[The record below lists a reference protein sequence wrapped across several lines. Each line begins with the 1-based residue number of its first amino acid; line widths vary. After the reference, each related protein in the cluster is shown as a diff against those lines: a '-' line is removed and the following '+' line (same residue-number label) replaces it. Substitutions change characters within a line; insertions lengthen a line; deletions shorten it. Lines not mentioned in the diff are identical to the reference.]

1 MALGSEVCNMVTH
14 WEHEYDDV
22 DEKENLS
29 TNVLKEIE
37 QTDSDAELM
46 KIAKREWLMGNTLLA
61 IKSAYK
67 AAIHGNAKAQTF
79 LGEAYELGAGV
90 ERDDAEAV
98 KWYTKASMQMDQK
111 ALSLLAVYYYFG
123 TVVEK
128 DEALAEAMF
137 LVTSQR
143 KQSKHYLKKWY
154 NVDIEKDSSFC
165 YHNSLEEAYQRINRF
180 VNGQC

>member
-1 MALGSEVCNMVTH
+1 MC
-14 WEHEYDDV
+14 
-22 DEKENLS
+22 EKECIS
-29 TNVLKEIE
+29 VDVLEEIAK
-37 QTDSDAELM
+37 TDSDAELM
-46 KIAKREWLMGNTLLA
+46 KIAKREWLMGKELLA

-90 ERDDAEAV
+90 EKDDEEAV

-137 LVTSQR
+137 LVSSQR
-143 KQSKHYLKKWY
+143 KQSKHYLKKLY
-154 NVDIEKDSSFC
+154 NVDVEKDSSFC
-165 YHNSLEEAYQRINRF
+165 YHNSLEEAQLRINRLF
-180 VNGQC
+180 HK

>member
-1 MALGSEVCNMVTH
+1 MVTH
-14 WEHEYDDV
+14 WEKEYDDV
-22 DEKENLS
+22 DETECMS
-29 TNVLKEIE
+29 VNVLKEIG
-37 QTDSDAELM
+37 QTDLDAELM
-46 KIAKREWLMGNTLLA
+46 KIAKREWMMGNTLLA

-67 AAIHGNAKAQTF
+67 VAMHGNAKAQAF
-79 LGEAYELGAGV
+79 LGEAYELGVGV
-90 ERDDAEAV
+90 EKDDEEAV

-137 LVTSQR
+137 LVSSQR

-154 NVDIEKDSSFC
+154 NVDVEKDSSFC
-165 YHNSLEEAYQRINRF
+165 YHNSLEEAQQRIERF
-180 VNGQC
+180 VKMD

>member
-1 MALGSEVCNMVTH
+1 MVTH

-22 DEKENLS
+22 DELECMS
-29 TNVLKEIE
+29 TNVLEEIA
-37 QTDSDAELM
+37 QTESDTELM
-46 KIAKREWLMGNTLLA
+46 KIAKREWKMGNELLA

-90 ERDDAEAV
+90 EKDDEEAV

-137 LVTSQR
+137 LVSSQR
-143 KQSKHYLKKWY
+143 KQS
-154 NVDIEKDSSFC
+154 NTT
-165 YHNSLEEAYQRINRF
+165 
-180 VNGQC
+180 

>member
-1 MALGSEVCNMVTH
+1 MVTH

-22 DEKENLS
+22 DETECMP
-29 TNVLKEIE
+29 TNVLEEIA
-37 QTDSDAELM
+37 QTESDNELM
-46 KIAKREWLMGNTLLA
+46 KIAKREWQMGNELLA

-90 ERDDAEAV
+90 EKDDEEAV

-137 LVTSQR
+137 LVSSQR
-143 KQSKHYLKKWY
+143 KQSKYYLKKWY
-154 NVDIEKDSSFC
+154 NVDVEKDSSFC
-165 YHNSLEEAYQRINRF
+165 YHNSLEEAQLRINRLF
-180 VNGQC
+180 HK

>member
-1 MALGSEVCNMVTH
+1 MITH

-22 DEKENLS
+22 GEMECVS
-29 TNVLKEIE
+29 ANVLKEIE

-46 KIAKREWLMGNTLLA
+46 KIAKREWQIGNTLLA
-61 IKSAYK
+61 VKSAYK
-67 AAIHGNAKAQTF
+67 SAMHGNAKAQTF

-98 KWYTKASMQMDQK
+98 KWYTKASKQMEEK

-123 TVVEK
+123 TIVEK

-137 LVTSQR
+137 LVSAQR
-143 KQSKHYLKKWY
+143 TQSKHYLKKWY
-154 NVDIEKDSSFC
+154 NVDVERDSSFC
-165 YHNSLEEAYQRINRF
+165 YHDSLEDAQSRIEQF
-180 VNGQC
+180 IKLGVSKGWMVNER